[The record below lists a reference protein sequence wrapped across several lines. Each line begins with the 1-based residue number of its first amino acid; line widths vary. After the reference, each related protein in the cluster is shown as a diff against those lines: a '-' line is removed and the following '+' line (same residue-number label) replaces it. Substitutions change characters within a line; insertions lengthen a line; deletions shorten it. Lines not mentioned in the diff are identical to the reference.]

1 MACTITTGINITCA
15 DLKRSGGLNKRLWL
29 FNLDDLSTAI
39 VATQAGF
46 ITNIP
51 LTIYRTLYKIEAAKW
66 AHSFEVNEQ
75 VTESGNVQWE
85 HKLMLKAF
93 NTDPT
98 EDLTVE
104 TLGIGEFG
112 AIVQTNNLEFLI
124 LGAQNGMSAT
134 EAKLKSGKKPG
145 DDSTTEITLT
155 GIEQTIYKRLLR
167 TGSSA
172 SDPTAIA
179 ATLAYLNASSAN

>member
-1 MACTITTGINITCA
+1 MACTITTGINISCS
-15 DLKRSGGLNKRLWL
+15 DLKRAGGINKRLWL
-29 FNLDDLSTAI
+29 FNIDDLATAI
-39 VATQAGF
+39 VATQTGY

-51 LTIYRTLYKIEAAKW
+51 LTTYRTLYKIEAAKF
-66 AHSFEVNEQ
+66 AHSYEVNEQ
-75 VTESGNVQWE
+75 ITESGNVQWE
-85 HKLMLKAF
+85 HKLMLKVF

-98 EDLTVE
+98 EDATLE
-104 TLGIGEFG
+104 TFAIGEFG
-112 AIVQTNNLEFLI
+112 AIIQTNNLEFLI
-124 LGAQNGMSAT
+124 LGAQNGMSST

-167 TGSSA
+167 QGSVA